1 MCETPNPSGSV
12 YCDGC
17 GVNLST
23 VRGMPDAPPPETLGH
38 GRYRVQRLLGEGA
51 NKKVYLAHDTVLERD
66 VALSLLKQGGL
77 GFWRV
82 NPAATGRMMDEAK
95 LIARLG
101 DHPYIVSVYDVG
113 EENGRTYLVC
123 QLMTGGDLQGLLDH
137 VPDHR
142 LAVTRAVAVADQ
154 ILQGLEYAHL
164 HGIIHR
170 DLKPANVWLT
180 QEGDVKIGDL
190 GLATR
195 HEPGPLQLAGVV
207 VGTVAFMAPE
217 QAAGEIPDERSDL
230 YSVGAILYAML
241 AGRPP
246 FIGDDTA
253 AVIEQHLQAAPVALR
268 WFDPTVPVS
277 VERFVLRLLAKE
289 PHLRPPS
296 AHAARAA
303 LQAIAWALEHHASPS
318 GTGPA
323 TSGDELLN
331 LLDGM
336 ETDVFVGR
344 QDEMEF
350 LRGLADGAFGRDAR
364 LVLVSGE
371 AGIGKTRLA
380 QELTTYARARGAEV
394 LWGHAREDENV
405 GYEPWVQILGAL
417 VRWLD
422 ADSLSEFA
430 ERRGGDL
437 GRIVPSLAQRLPE
450 LARSAELD
458 VEQSRWRLFDA
469 AAGFLFEAAQRQ
481 PLLLVFDDLH
491 WADPASLQLLDF
503 VLQAVEDVP
512 ILIVGLLRADEGEP
526 DTRAL
531 LKRLADHRCAS
542 SLSLRG
548 LSEADVER
556 LVTLAVGWGPGR
568 ELLQAFHHQTAGNPF
583 FVAELL
589 RLLIVEGTID
599 EVAATNLGTLLP
611 KGVQDVLQR
620 RLGRLSAAALSLLDS
635 ASILGLEPDEAVL
648 RGLSE
653 LDSDEFDRAL
663 AECEAARLLLRSAD
677 VPIRLN
683 HALLRATVLAALDPE
698 RRAHLHLRAAELL
711 EASDRLGERSLTG
724 DIAYH
729 FAEALPCGDVVK
741 AAACALQAGDE
752 AASNFAWEDAIRH
765 FDRGLRMCEV
775 SLTCFPD
782 LLPQL
787 AIGLGDA
794 LVALAR
800 RAEGIASYER
810 AIYAAG
816 RPSVSLA
823 SRKASILIAQ
833 IHRRIAQAHLEERQL
848 PEALRAFGR
857 ALTQLPEEP
866 QDRDR
871 AEWELWLEVQLS
883 RAEAYYYG
891 GLLDELSL
899 LLQTL
904 GPLAELYGTPKQ
916 RADLL
921 AAHTALVLRA
931 SRYRPG
937 SEAVTT
943 AAALLAVRQAY
954 DPGDRKVAS
963 AHFWLGL
970 AHLLR
975 DDFKEARINLEA
987 AMRTARRIGDRVLET
1002 QASTYLSQLERRLG
1016 LVQATRA
1023 RARQTLE
1030 TATKAGLPSYAAAA
1044 QGDLAWVLLREG
1056 HALEAR
1062 AQALE
1067 ALKAWETE
1075 APWPFEWLAR
1085 FPLAKVALSNGD
1097 LDEVG
1102 DQFRAMLRPSQQVL
1116 PFALT
1121 AAITQAL
1128 EALEVEKAQ
1137 AADAL
1142 AAVLAEARAGNYT

>member
-1 MCETPNPSGSV
+1 MCETPNPPGSA

-23 VRGMPDAPPPETLGH
+23 VQGMPDAAPPETLGN
-38 GRYRVQRLLGEGA
+38 GRYTVGQLLGEGA
-51 NKKVYLAHDTVLERD
+51 NKRVYLAHDTVLERD

-82 NPAATGRMMDEAK
+82 NPAAKGRMLDEAK
-95 LIARLG
+95 LMARLG

-123 QLMTGGDLQGLLDH
+123 QLMTGGDLQGFLDQA
-137 VPDHR
+137 PDHR
-142 LAVTRAVAVADQ
+142 LAVTRAVVVTDQ
-154 ILQGLEYAHL
+154 ILQGLEYAHQ

-180 QEGDVKIGDL
+180 QEGGVKIGDL
-190 GLATR
+190 GLATG
-195 HEPGPLQLAGVV
+195 HEPGSLQLTGVV

-241 AGRPP
+241 SGRPP

-253 AVIEQHLQAAPVALR
+253 AVIDQHLHAPPVALR

-289 PHLRPPS
+289 PDLRPPS

-303 LQAIAWALEHHASPS
+303 LQAISWALEHGASPTNS
-318 GTGPA
+318 AIPA
-323 TSGDELLN
+323 PGDELLN

-336 ETDVFVGR
+336 EADVFVGR
-344 QDEMEF
+344 QGEMEL
-350 LRGLADGAFGRDAR
+350 LRALADGAFRGEGR
-364 LVLVSGE
+364 LVLVSGD

-380 QELTTYARARGAEV
+380 QELTTYARMRGAEV

-422 ADSLSEFA
+422 AESLAELS

-437 GRIVPSLAQRLPE
+437 GRIVPSLVQRLPE
-450 LARSAELD
+450 LARSPDLD

-469 AAGFLFEAAQRQ
+469 AAGFLFAAAERQ

-503 VLQAVEDVP
+503 VLEAVDDVP
-512 ILIVGLLRADEGEP
+512 VLIVGLLRPDEGER

-531 LKRLADHRCAS
+531 LGELADRPRAV
-542 SLSLRG
+542 SLALRG
-548 LSEADVER
+548 LSVTDVER
-556 LVTLAVGWGPGR
+556 LVTLAVGWRPER
-568 ELLQAFHHQTAGNPF
+568 ELLQAFHRQTAGNPF
-583 FVAELL
+583 FMAELL
-589 RLLIVEGTID
+589 RLLIIEGTIGD
-599 EVAATNLGTLLP
+599 IAATTLETLLP
-611 KGVQDVLQR
+611 SGVHDVLQR
-620 RLGRLSAAALSLLDS
+620 RLGRLSGASRSLLDS
-635 ASILGLEPDEAVL
+635 ASILGLEPDATVL
-648 RGLSE
+648 RELSK
-653 LDSDEFDRAL
+653 LGSDQFDHAL
-663 AECEAARLLLRSAD
+663 AECEAARLLLRSVE
-677 VPIRLN
+677 VPIRLS
-683 HALLRATVLAALDPE
+683 HALLRATVLADLDSAS
-698 RRAHLHLRAAELL
+698 RAHLHLRAADLL
-711 EASDRLGERSLTG
+711 EAGDRQGERSVTG
-724 DIAYH
+724 EIAH
-729 FAEALPCGDVVK
+729 HLAEALPRGDVVK
-741 AAACALQAGDE
+741 AAAYALQAGEE
-752 AASNFAWEDAIRH
+752 AAANFAWEDAIRH
-765 FDRGLRMCEV
+765 FDRGLRMCDE

-787 AIGLGDA
+787 AVGLGDS

-800 RAEGIASYER
+800 RAEAVASYEH
-810 AIYAAG
+810 AVQAAG
-816 RPSVSLA
+816 TPSGSLDG
-823 SRKASILIAQ
+823 RKARLVVAQ
-833 IHRRIAQAHLEERQL
+833 IHHRIALAHLAERQL
-848 PEALRAFGR
+848 PEALRAVDM
-857 ALTQLPEEP
+857 ALTQLPVEAH
-866 QDRDR
+866 DRDR

-883 RAEAYYYG
+883 RAEAQYYAG
-891 GLLDELSL
+891 SLEEMSL
-899 LLQTL
+899 LLQDL
-904 GPLAELYGTPKQ
+904 GPLSASYGTPAQ
-916 RADLL
+916 QADLL
-921 AAHTALVLRA
+921 AAQTALLLRA

-937 SEAVTT
+937 PEAVTT
-943 AAALLAVRQAY
+943 ALALLAVRQAS
-954 DPGDRKVAS
+954 DPGGPKLAG
-963 AHFWLGL
+963 AHFWLGFS
-970 AHLLR
+970 HLLR
-975 DDFKEARINLEA
+975 DDFKEARVDLEA
-987 AMRTARRIGDRVLET
+987 AMRSARRIGDRVLET
-1002 QASTYLSQLERRLG
+1002 QASVYLSQLERRLG

-1030 TATKAGLPSYAAAA
+1030 TATKAGLLSYAAAA

-1062 AQALE
+1062 AQALQ

-1085 FPLAKVALSNGD
+1085 FPLAAVALGRGA

-1102 DQFRAMLRPSQQVL
+1102 DQFRAVLRSTQQVL
-1116 PFALT
+1116 PLGLST
-1121 AAITQAL
+1121 AIERAL
-1128 EALEVEKAQ
+1128 EAMQVGSVDAVEV
-1137 AADAL
+1137 AAAAL
-1142 AAVLAEARAGNYT
+1142 IEARTSNYA